1 MAGDDSDGTSG
12 LVGLALRGGQAYLT
26 GNSAREVFEAIDIG
40 TLLDGGSVGEA
51 VERKQAG
58 KVLGRLLGRRL
69 ADELAEGSRI
79 EEFAIRVAGQR
90 IGAQVGQ
97 AAIVALLEYGVLAAL
112 IDRTRGLTTD
122 DALLGLLDEF
132 EAVAIPDEEDA
143 TAGTSETTDSSS
155 PDVEGNGAS
164 TTDFDAGEDS
174 TDIGSPPGDRR

>member
-1 MAGDDSDGTSG
+1 MAGDDSDGTSS

-26 GNSAREVFEAIDIG
+26 GNSAREAFEAIDIG
-40 TLLDGGSVGEA
+40 TLLDGGTIEEA
-51 VERKQAG
+51 VEREQAG

-79 EEFAIRVAGQR
+79 EEFAIKVAGQR

-112 IDRTRGLTTD
+112 IDRARTLTTD

-132 EAVAIPDEEDA
+132 EAVATPDEDA
-143 TAGTSETTDSSS
+143 TAGASETIDSSS
-155 PDVEGNGAS
+155 PDIEGNGAG
-164 TTDFDAGEDS
+164 TTSFDAERDS
-174 TDIGSPPGDRR
+174 LDVDSPSDDRR